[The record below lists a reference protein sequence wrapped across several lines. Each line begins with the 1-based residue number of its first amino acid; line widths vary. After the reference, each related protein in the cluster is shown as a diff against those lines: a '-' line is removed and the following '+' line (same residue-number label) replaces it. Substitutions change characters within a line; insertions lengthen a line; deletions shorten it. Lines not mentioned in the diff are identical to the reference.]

1 MSGGSTKTTKQE
13 TSTSSNSIDPRQL
26 ALLEDNY
33 ARAKA
38 NAGRL
43 KAYDGTLTT
52 GFTPTQVRTQEML
65 AGIAN
70 DGSGRAAL
78 TNASGAVQEMLR
90 YRPASLPVA
99 NIAAPLV
106 TGATPVAAQGVAAS
120 RVAAQAPVQTGATDV
135 ALAAAHGPVTA
146 ERMAAATIAPQSALN
161 APVIDAA
168 SAAREAPVS
177 AERITAGQLA
187 GTDLSAYANPFTE
200 AVIDRTITGNERA
213 RRIALA
219 ENARKASAANAFGG
233 SRSAVLDAAM
243 GEAYD
248 RNTLDALA
256 GLNRENFVRSQD
268 MAMADIDRRFQTDQ
282 FNAGNRFA
290 ADTLNAN
297 LGQQVTLANQAA
309 LNAARERN
317 AAHDIATGQFNAN
330 LGQAA
335 ALANQAAQNDVARF
349 NAESRLSADTLNANL
364 GQQVALAN
372 QAARNELARFDAG
385 NALNAGQFNASL
397 AQAAALANQASD
409 NDAAR
414 FNAGNRLSAD
424 TLNANLGQQ
433 AMLANQNAEMS
444 TRQFNAE
451 AARAAA
457 QGDIDNALAAYGLGL
472 NAAGQL
478 VSLNNAGLSDAITR
492 AGLLGSV
499 GDAQQALAQAG
510 LNADYQEYLRQQQ
523 FPMAEQQMLNS
534 ALGLIPVQQT
544 TTSNTSGSGT
554 EKTGG
559 GLMGIL
565 GGLGALGQGL
575 GAMGLSF
582 SDGDLKTDV
591 ETLRHDSHGRRWVSF
606 RYLWEPEDVRHEGVI
621 AQEILKTDPHAVHLG
636 RDGFYRVDY
645 SRLETA

>member
-26 ALLEDNY
+26 AMLEDNY

-43 KAYDGTLTT
+43 NPYDGTLTA

-65 AGIAN
+65 AGIAA

-78 TNASGAVQEMLR
+78 TNASTAVQDMLR
-90 YRPASLPVA
+90 YRPVALPVA

-106 TGATPVAAQGVAAS
+106 TGPAPVAAQDVTAA
-120 RVAAQAPVQTGATDV
+120 RIAAQAPVQTGATDV
-135 ALAAAHGPVTA
+135 ALAAAQVPVTA
-146 ERMAAATIAPQSALN
+146 ERMAATAITPQSALA
-161 APVIDAA
+161 APMIEAA

-177 AERITAGQLA
+177 AERIAAGQLS

-200 AVIDRTITGNERA
+200 AVIDRTLAGHERA

-233 SRSAVLDAAM
+233 SRSAVLDARTA
-243 GEAYD
+243 EAHD
-248 RNTLDALA
+248 RNTLDVLA
-256 GLNRENFVRSQD
+256 GLNRENFTRAQD
-268 MAMADIDRRFQTDQ
+268 MALADIDRRFQSDQ
-282 FNAGNRFA
+282 FNAGNRLA

-309 LNAARERN
+309 LNTLRERN
-317 AAHDIATGQFNAN
+317 AAHELSAGQFNAN

-335 ALANQAAQNDVARF
+335 ALANQAARNDAARF
-349 NAESRLSADTLNANL
+349 NADSRLSADTLNANL
-364 GQQVALAN
+364 GQQMVLAN
-372 QAARNELARFDAG
+372 QDARNEMTRFDAG
-385 NALNAGQFNASL
+385 NALTAGQFNASL
-397 AQAAALANQASD
+397 GQAAMLANQASD

-414 FNAGNRLSAD
+414 FNAQNRLSAD

-433 AMLANQNAEMS
+433 AALANQGAQLS
-444 TRQFNAE
+444 THQFNAE

-478 VSLNNAGLSDAITR
+478 VSLNNAGLSDAVTR

-499 GDAQQALAQAG
+499 GDAQQALAQAD
-510 LNADYQEYLRQQQ
+510 LNALYQEYLRQQQ

-534 ALGLIPVQQT
+534 SLGLIPVQQT

-559 GLMGIL
+559 GFMGIL

-606 RYLWEPEDVRHEGVI
+606 RYLWEPQEVRHEGVI
-621 AQEILKTDPHAVHLG
+621 AQEILKSDPHAVHLG